1 MYRQPEPTIVLEK
14 ENKDPKTKA
23 YLRKPQKSKK
33 WKRSF
38 FTYQMGHF
46 IWFGNHF
53 GSNRNFL
60 VFDVS
65 RESNHLN
72 HYPNYYVN
80 ADPRGTMTATATQN
94 RDRTGTGPGPNW
106 DREHEPGSN
115 RDPNLYIHVC
125 TETT

>member
-1 MYRQPEPTIVLEK
+1 MEEVIF
-14 ENKDPKTKA
+14 
-23 YLRKPQKSKK
+23 YLPDGSFYLVWKPFWVKSK
-33 WKRSF
+33 
-38 FTYQMGHF
+38 
-46 IWFGNHF
+46 
-53 GSNRNFL
+53 FL
-60 VFDVS
+60 FFDVS
-65 RESNHLN
+65 RGTNHLN
-72 HYPNYYVN
+72 QYPNYYVN